1 MKKCLPI
8 FLIFVFLSF
17 LFAVFAPVAFSQ
29 SKTLQ
34 TEVKAQV
41 GQFYL
46 DVSGFVSPYASI
58 VAKSEGLFLGSTTAD
73 SEGNFRITSVLI
85 KRGFSGFC
93 LTAVDFQRLGE
104 SNACFSFPPAEGNV
118 VMRDIFLPPTLGLLR
133 SEINV
138 GTIAYAFG
146 YTMPQA
152 LVNLYLNTASGKS
165 ILGEGFIGQSLA
177 AGSSSG
183 FSGIK
188 LVTTAKRNGYYEFPM
203 KGLSAGE
210 YKLYAKANYK
220 NKESQT
226 PSKQLK
232 LKMLSFWDRLLVFL
246 KELWTKIVTFFTSTA
261 LGRILL
267 GVLIIILLIIL
278 FLLLWRRRRKKK
290 SPERSFIIRKNRLLR
305 LLSGFFKN
313 SPR

>member
-1 MKKCLPI
+1 MKKYLPI
-8 FLIFVFLSF
+8 FLIFILSY
-17 LFAVFAPVAFSQ
+17 VFAPVAFSQ

-46 DVSGFVSPYASI
+46 DASGFVSPYASI
-58 VAKSEGLFLGSTTAD
+58 VATSEGLFLSSTTAD
-73 SEGNFRITSVLI
+73 SEGNFRIVEILI

-104 SNACFSFPPAEGNV
+104 SNACFSFPPAQGNI

-152 LVNLYLNTASGKS
+152 LVSLHVNSASAQS
-165 ILGEGFIGQSLA
+165 LLGRRGVGQSWA
-177 AGSSSG
+177 VSKSSFSDI
-183 FSGIK
+183 SGIK
-188 LVTTAKRNGYYEFPM
+188 LLSTARKSGYYEFPI
-203 KGLSAGE
+203 KGLKSGE
-210 YKLYAKANYK
+210 YKLYTKATYK

-226 PSKQLK
+226 PTKQLK
-232 LKMLSFWDRLLVFL
+232 LKMLSFWDRLLAFL
-246 KELWTKIVTFFTSTA
+246 RELLGKIVALFTSTA

-278 FLLLWRRRRKKK
+278 FLLLWQRRRKKK
-290 SPERSFIIRKNRLLR
+290 SPQKIK
-305 LLSGFFKN
+305 GK
-313 SPR
+313 